1 MSYQKQNFANGEVL
15 SALQL
20 NHIEQGIVDVESAA
34 NATKG
39 VVDKIIDPT
48 LSLSG
53 KAADAKATGD
63 AVGEL
68 KADLGKLCV
77 QSRNGFFETPYEKY
91 KDLNNLPQNSIVTY
105 GIAAIKSLSNAP
117 TNFKSGFTLITGNYT
132 PNTASGAF
140 QLAFNL
146 AGGEIAHRVNAGGWS
161 SWTYVNAKAKNEQV
175 IHVGSTRSG
184 TNNFKTLKE
193 CTEYIKNN
201 NVFNS
206 TVYVDGETF
215 DLVNEYGNDYL
226 ENLNV
231 SGNPYIGLLIG
242 NNTHFIFNSNAKVV
256 FNYTGANENV
266 AEHFSAF
273 NIIGSCTIEN
283 CTIEVSNAR
292 YCVHEDTP
300 ASGTTI
306 TNYTVKYINCFME
319 HKGNTLPYDGTV
331 CIGAGTQ
338 AGSTSIIDGGI
349 YKCSTQFP
357 WAISYHNSGT
367 ANYPLATVIINNA
380 YINNG
385 VRFAQLS
392 ASSLGKIKAIFS
404 NCYAPNGTTPIPSVV
419 ELTTWNIAK
428 T

>member
-1 MSYQKQNFANGEVL
+1 MKPFKEVINGIRKAVMASEVREDIAQMGEYVEQFANTAGENIKK
-15 SALQL
+15 A
-20 NHIEQGIVDVESAA
+20 
-34 NATKG
+34 
-39 VVDKIIDPT
+39 IDPT

-53 KAADAKATGD
+53 KAADAAK
-63 AVGEL
+63 VGEL
-68 KADLGKLCV
+68 KKDLGKICV
-77 QSRNGFFETPYEKY
+77 QSRIGFFETPNEKY
-91 KDLNNLPQNSIVTY
+91 KDLNNIPQNSIVTY

-132 PNTASGAF
+132 PTTASGAF

-146 AGGEIAHRVNAGGWS
+146 VGGEFAHRVNANRWS
-161 SWTYVNAKAKNEQV
+161 NWTYVSSKEQSRQ
-175 IHVGSTRSG
+175 ILYVGSTRNG
-184 TNNFKTLKE
+184 ANCFKTLKE

-226 ENLNV
+226 ESLNV
-231 SGNPYIGLLIG
+231 TGNQYIGLLVG
-242 NNTHFIFNSNAKVV
+242 NNTHFIFNSNAKVI
-256 FNYTGANENV
+256 FNYTGTNANV

-283 CTIEVSNAR
+283 CTVEVSNAR

-306 TNYTVKYINCFME
+306 TNYTVKYINCIME
-319 HKGNTLPYDGTV
+319 HKGNTLPYNGTV

-338 AGSTSIIDGGI
+338 AGSTSIIEGGS

-357 WAISYHNSGT
+357 WAISYHNNGG

-392 ASSLGKIKAIFS
+392 SSSLGKIRAVFS
-404 NCYAPNGTTPIPSVV
+404 NCYAPKGTTAIPSVV
-419 ELTTWNIAK
+419 ELITWNIAK